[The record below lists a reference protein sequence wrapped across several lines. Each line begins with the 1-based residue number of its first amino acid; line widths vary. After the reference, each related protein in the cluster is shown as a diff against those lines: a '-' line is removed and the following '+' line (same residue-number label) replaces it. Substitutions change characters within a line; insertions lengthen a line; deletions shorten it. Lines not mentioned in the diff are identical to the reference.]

1 MKGGLASGIPGEVY
15 GYWEAYKLGGYLPWK
30 TLFEPAINMCRDGYP
45 ISFALNKAIK
55 GSEAF
60 IRNDEELSNIFIN
73 NLTNQTYQLNDVI
86 KRPKLAKTLEY
97 ISEYNIDAFYNEK
110 NSKQK

>member
-1 MKGGLASGIPGEVY
+1 M
-15 GYWEAYKLGGYLPWK
+15 PWK
-30 TLFEPAINMCRDGYP
+30 TLFEPAIKMCRDGYP

-73 NLTNQTYQLNDVI
+73 NRTNQTYQLNDVI
-86 KRPKLAKTLEY
+86 KRPKLAKTLEN
-97 ISEYNIDAFYNEK
+97 ISEYNIDAFYNSSLTQLIVNEI
-110 NSKQK
+110 NENGIIFI